1 MHILYLRHEYAIFVI
16 LSMGIPITTTL
27 AGEWFNS
34 LINIPWQY
42 QTYYSLWLD
51 NYIFWGQLYMS
62 HDDHSFRAKSSCE
75 AL

>member
-1 MHILYLRHEYAIFVI
+1 MYILYLRHEDAIFVI

-27 AGEWFNS
+27 AGEWLNS
-34 LINIPWQY
+34 LITIPWQY

-51 NYIFWGQLYMS
+51 NYIFWGQLHMS